1 MKHIIPCILVI
12 LLIASVLGG
21 CFSQQFPA
29 GGIAATTLP
38 VYQFT
43 SLLCQGTG
51 IPVTRLINESVSCLH
66 DYSLSVSQVK
76 AVESADLVVISGGGM
91 EAFMEDLLS
100 GKTLIDASSNIQLT
114 DSCQEE
120 GHEGHHHEA
129 DPHIWLFPAN
139 AAAMAQTIC
148 DELCKV
154 YPSHEKTFLAN
165 LQPLLTQLQDLQ
177 VYGQA
182 QLSGLS
188 CRELVTFH
196 DGFSYFAHSFD
207 LTILQAIEEES
218 GSEAS
223 AKELIELIELVDRH
237 HLPAVFIEE
246 NGSVS
251 AADVISAETGAK
263 IYTLSMAISGDDYFA
278 AMYRNIDAVKE
289 ALV

>member
-1 MKHIIPCILVI
+1 MKQIIPCILVI
-12 LLIASVLGG
+12 LLVASALVG
-21 CFSQQFPA
+21 CSSPQPPA

-43 SLLCQGTG
+43 SLLCQGTD

-76 AVESADLVVISGGGM
+76 ALEGADLVVISGGGT

-100 GKTLIDASSNIQLT
+100 GKTVIDASSRVQLLEG
-114 DSCQEE
+114 CNEE
-120 GHEGHHHEA
+120 GHEGHRHEA
-129 DPHIWLFPAN
+129 DPHIWLSPAN
-139 AAAMAQTIC
+139 AVTMAQTIC
-148 DELCKV
+148 YELCKV
-154 YPSHEKTFLAN
+154 YPSHEKTFQTN
-165 LQPLLTQLQDLQ
+165 LQSLLTQLQDLQ
-177 VYGQA
+177 AYGQSR
-182 QLSGLS
+182 LSGLP

-196 DGFSYFAHSFD
+196 DGFAYFAHSFD

-223 AKELIELIELVDRH
+223 AKELIELIELVNGH
-237 HLPAVFIEE
+237 GLPAIFIEE

-251 AADVISAETGAK
+251 AANVISAETGAK

-289 ALV
+289 ALG